1 MIARLAGV
9 VVAREGERIIV
20 ETSGGVG
27 YEVAVPRTVLEQ
39 LPAVG
44 GRVELATFL
53 VVRDDGWAL
62 YGFAAE
68 PDRRIFQRL
77 LGVTGVGPRLAMALL
92 SGLGMQRLARALR
105 DRDIAVLSSV
115 PGVGRRTAER
125 LCVEL
130 ADKLDDLDLEA
141 EAGPVSSSAEAAL
154 QALIRLGY
162 NVSQADGALRDAMAE
177 DGGADSATLIRRALQ
192 RLTHT

>member
-1 MIARLAGV
+1 MIARLAGTV
-9 VVAREGERIIV
+9 VGREGDRVIV
-20 ETSGGVG
+20 ETPGGVG
-27 YEVAVPRTVLEQ
+27 YEVAVPRTVLEH

-53 VVRDDGWAL
+53 VVRDDAWAL
-62 YGFAAE
+62 YGFSTE

-77 LGVTGVGPRLAMALL
+77 LGVTGVGPRLAMALV

-105 DRDIAVLSSV
+105 DRDLAVLSSV

-125 LCVEL
+125 LAVEL

-141 EAGPVSSSAEAAL
+141 GDASVSSSAEAAL
-154 QALIRLGY
+154 QALVRLGY
-162 NVSQADGALRDAMAE
+162 NVSQADAALRGVMAE
-177 DGGADSATLIRRALQ
+177 DGGADSATLIRKTLQ
-192 RLTHT
+192 RLAHA